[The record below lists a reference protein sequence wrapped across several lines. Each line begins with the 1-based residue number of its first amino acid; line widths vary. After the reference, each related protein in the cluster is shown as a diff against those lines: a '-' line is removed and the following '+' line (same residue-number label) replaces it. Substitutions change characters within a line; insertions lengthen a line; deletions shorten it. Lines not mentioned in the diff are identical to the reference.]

1 MPTRLRK
8 LLGSAG
14 VLAFLAAYV
23 GSVAVLADRVPPNA
37 WAQTAFF
44 AAAGVLWGVPLIP
57 LIRWMNGGPAASD
70 AAPRSAR

>member
-14 VLAFLAAYV
+14 VLAFLALYV
-23 GSVAVLADRVPPNA
+23 WAVSLLADRVPPVT

-57 LIRWMNGGPAASD
+57 LIRWMNAGPRTEGGPA
-70 AAPRSAR
+70 R

>member
-8 LLGSAG
+8 LFGSAG
-14 VLAFLAAYV
+14 VLAFLGAYV
-23 GSVAVLADRVPPNA
+23 WAVSLLADRVPANT

-57 LIRWMNGGPAASD
+57 LIRWMNGSPDPGPAD
-70 AAPRSAR
+70 DRAR